1 MKLFFS
7 LFALSL
13 FLQPEHA
20 LYISVTDIFYQESQ
34 QELEVQFKIF
44 TDDLEDGL
52 RANQNQILE
61 LEDGVDEKEALVVHN
76 YLLDKVEIFLDGKA
90 PPVNMISCKLEGDAI
105 FALYKGKLES
115 QPNKLEIY
123 NKILLDLFPTQKNI
137 IRLRGKS
144 PVGFL
149 NLDKQTIKG
158 ELSF

>member
-20 LYISVTDIFYQESQ
+20 LYISVTDIFYIESKK
-34 QELEVQFKIF
+34 ELEVQFKIF
-44 TDDLEDGL
+44 TDDLEDDI
-52 RANQNQILE
+52 RASQNKIIE
-61 LEDGVDEKEALVVHN
+61 LEDGVDEKEAAIVHD
-76 YLLDKVEIFLDGKA
+76 YLLNKVEIFLDGKA
-90 PPVNMISCKLEGDAI
+90 PPVNMISCKLEGDAV
-105 FALYKGKLES
+105 FALYKGNLGS
-115 QPNKLEIY
+115 QPKKLEIY
-123 NKILLDLFPTQKNI
+123 NKILIDLFPTQKNI

-149 NLDKQTIKG
+149 NLDKKNIKG